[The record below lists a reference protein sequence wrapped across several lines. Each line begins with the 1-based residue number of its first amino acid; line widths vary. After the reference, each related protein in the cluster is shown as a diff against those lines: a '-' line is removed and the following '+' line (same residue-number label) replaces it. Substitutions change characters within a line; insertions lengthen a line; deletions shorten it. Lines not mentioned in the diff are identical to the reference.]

1 MARKN
6 SKKPRTSAP
15 RAPLTADFIIPGF
28 PKCST
33 SALARF
39 LERSPAC
46 HLSKLPNSYESPYFM
61 ESTQTPDPEYA
72 PGLKNGHKFA
82 AYIYSR
88 PALTKAYHD
97 NPNTLFIISVRPALP
112 ALLSWRK
119 MHARM
124 AETGVPGHF
133 TTRDD
138 ETRRFYT
145 SASPDEY
152 FEAFANRRLDYADHI
167 ESFQKSCPGARFVVI
182 SQARLS
188 EDAEGSLSHIHHL
201 LGVTAQQEYLDA
213 LPRSHAAT
221 GDREASSVEVGAD
234 TVKALRQKDE
244 RLRALLASL
253 DDEQKLVSTNQL
265 F

>member
-1 MARKN
+1 M
-6 SKKPRTSAP
+6 
-15 RAPLTADFIIPGF
+15 
-28 PKCST
+28 
-33 SALARF
+33 
-39 LERSPAC
+39 
-46 HLSKLPNSYESPYFM
+46 
-61 ESTQTPDPEYA
+61 

-97 NPNTLFIISVRPALP
+97 NPDTLFIISVRPALP

-124 AETGVPGHF
+124 AETGIPGHF
-133 TTRDD
+133 TTRD
-138 ETRRFYT
+138 EEARRFYT

-167 ESFQKSCPGARFVVI
+167 DSFRKSCPGARFVII

-188 EDAEGSLSHIHHL
+188 EDAQGSLSYLHHL
-201 LGVTAQQEYLDA
+201 LGVTAPAGYLDA
-213 LPRSHAAT
+213 LPRSHAPT
-221 GDREASSVEVGAD
+221 GDREVSSAQVGAD

-253 DDEQKLVSTNQL
+253 DNEQKLVSTNQI